1 MGRLSSGIPLGGA
14 FAAGALDVVG
24 KTIGTVHQM
33 PADRAHELFV
43 ARVLLDKP
51 VDGRDGPVQARMAA
65 FGEGH
70 AASGMLVGTVIEFGA
85 GYKADGMAASGLQ
98 SRWKQAVQKRAIC
111 DLLTLQMI
119 KELQVISPERL
130 CWINRYD

>member
-1 MGRLSSGIPLGGA
+1 MPVVWACADLAGGV
-14 FAAGALDVVG
+14 D
-24 KTIGTVHQM
+24 TV
-33 PADRAHELFV
+33 F
-43 ARVLLDKP
+43 
-51 VDGRDGPVQARMAA
+51 
-65 FGEGH
+65 
-70 AASGMLVGTVIEFGA
+70 VGTVTEFGA

-130 CWINRYD
+130 CRINRYD